1 MTVSEHPRLDA
12 PESEDIESFRLRA
25 RAWLADNMPLLSA
38 DAPQVSSSELDQRVV
53 DRARFLQR
61 RLFDGGFAGLVFPRE
76 CGGQGLTP
84 AHQHAFNEETVGYEM
99 PTLFNIPTLS
109 IIAPTLLEFGT
120 EDQKQR
126 YIEGILRGD
135 ELWVQFLSEPTGGS
149 DLAGAVTRAERD
161 GDAWVL
167 NGAKTWSTFAIF
179 CDYAMCL
186 ARTDWDAAK
195 HGGLTMFLM
204 KTDQPGVDVDWIKQ
218 SNGVRDFCQEFFTD
232 VRLDA
237 GAVIGE
243 VNGGWAVASGLL
255 NRERAA
261 GGGSWHAHDGGGA
274 RVDVAEDGLV
284 DLVRRLDP
292 TDEHRLDLLGEA
304 HTLRMVHRQV
314 SARVST
320 GIQTGYYPAAAGA
333 LLRMSIGLL
342 GARRATIGME
352 LAASL
357 SVSWRTDDQTSEF
370 GNDYL
375 FRQAHCLGGGST
387 EMQRN
392 IISERLLG
400 MPRERSEDRD
410 RPFRDVPR
418 TGK

>member
-1 MTVSEHPRLDA
+1 MTVNEHPHSDS
-12 PESEDIESFRLRA
+12 PEAEDVESFRLRA
-25 RAWLADNMPLLSA
+25 RAWLADNMPLLGA

-53 DRARFLQR
+53 DRARVLQR
-61 RLFDGGFAGLVFPRE
+61 RLFDGGFAGLVFPKE
-76 CGGQGLTP
+76 YGGQGLTP

-99 PTLFNIPTLS
+99 PAVFNVPTLS
-109 IIAPTLLEFGT
+109 IVAPTLLEFGT
-120 EDQKQR
+120 EEQKR
-126 YIEGILRGD
+126 RHIEGILRGD

-161 GDAWVL
+161 GDTWVI
-167 NGAKTWSTFAIF
+167 NGAKTWSTLAVF
-179 CDYAMCL
+179 CDYGMCL
-186 ARTDWDAAK
+186 ARTDWDVAK

-204 KTDQPGVDVDWIKQ
+204 KIDQPGVEVDWIKQ
-218 SNGVRDFCQEFFTD
+218 SNGVSEFCQEFFTD
-232 VRLDA
+232 VRLDTA
-237 GAVIGE
+237 SVIGE
-243 VNGGWAVASGLL
+243 VNGGWVVASGLL
-255 NRERAA
+255 NLERAA
-261 GGGSWHAHDGGGA
+261 GGGSWYAHDGGGF
-274 RVDVAEDGLV
+274 RVDVAEDKLV
-284 DLVRRLDP
+284 DLVQRLDS
-292 TDEHRLDLLGEA
+292 TDAHHLDLLGEA
-304 HTLRMVHRQV
+304 HTLRKVHRQL

-320 GIQTGYYPAAAGA
+320 GIQTGYFPAAAGA
-333 LLRMSIGLL
+333 LLGMSVGLL

-352 LAASL
+352 LAGSS
-357 SVSWRTDDQTSEF
+357 SVGWPPDDPTSEY

-418 TGK
+418 TGR